1 MYFKLLIK
9 LSFPKRRRL
18 WPILLGIIDDEN
30 EEHWIPLRDLY
41 ELYMRQWK
49 SITPDQ
55 ESRFTDFREKKS
67 MAERDVVRIDR
78 CHPYFQKE
86 ENIDVLKDILMCYI
100 MYDFD
105 TGYVQGMIF
114 CINF

>member
-1 MYFKLLIK
+1 
-9 LSFPKRRRL
+9 
-18 WPILLGIIDDEN
+18 
-30 EEHWIPLRDLY
+30 
-41 ELYMRQWK
+41 MRQWK